1 MSREFI
7 RPPAVA
13 GCRFLIL
20 GCALVLGCGLV
31 LGCATSNGASGGTGG
46 GGTGGG
52 AGAGGEGGRGA
63 EVCNVGFCI
72 DNEPLRGVCE
82 QEYDTCI
89 DRGGAPETC
98 QVDAEETC
106 VAPELAGL
114 WVGES
119 SGIGTCL
126 FISQDGT
133 QLTRST
139 DCNIEGTSTSS
150 SNSFDLDV
158 ETIGRDGNGEPCSF
172 TLSYQQDVEI
182 DPNTGA
188 FGAIFTDA
196 GAEFAF
202 SGALRGLTASG
213 VATRAEGE
221 STCTVGWG
229 ASRAVICDDA
239 AINACLDLLDCCRAI
254 LVNPVFFQ
262 ACDQVALECNE
273 ARCRQVLAGYPQCDQ
288 LDL

>member
-7 RPPAVA
+7 RPLAVA
-13 GCRFLIL
+13 SCLFLFL
-20 GCALVLGCGLV
+20 GCASS
-31 LGCATSNGASGGTGG
+31 SNGSGGNGG
-46 GGTGGG
+46 SG
-52 AGAGGEGGRGA
+52 GAGGEGGRA
-63 EVCNVGFCI
+63 EQVCIVGFCT

-82 QEYDTCI
+82 DEYETCI
-89 DRGGAPETC
+89 DRGGEPETC

-114 WVGES
+114 WVGGS
-119 SGIGTCL
+119 PGIGVCF

-133 QLTRST
+133 QLTGST
-139 DCNIEGTSTSS
+139 ECNVEGSSSTSS
-150 SNSFDLDV
+150 NSYDLDV
-158 ETIGRDGNGEPCSF
+158 ETIGRDENGEPCSF
-172 TLSYQQDVEI
+172 TLSYQENVEI

-188 FGAIFTDA
+188 FGAVFADD
-196 GAEFAF
+196 GAQLAF

-213 VATRAEGE
+213 VATRAEGG

-262 ACDQVALECNE
+262 ACDQVVLECNE
-273 ARCRQVLAGYPQCDQ
+273 ARCRQVLAGYPQCEQ
-288 LDL
+288 LEL